1 MSLPI
6 FKILLSQNISNI
18 IESNIYFFQIDK
30 IARGQE
36 AEKAK
41 LNALVQKSEMKVRN
55 LERTVA
61 QKTKENEVKR
71 LKYF

>member
-1 MSLPI
+1 M
-6 FKILLSQNISNI
+6 
-18 IESNIYFFQIDK
+18 FQIDK

-61 QKTKENEVKR
+61 QKTKENEAR
-71 LKYF
+71 IKYF